1 MRPCRVLLLLV
12 SALMLVGC
20 VTRTATI
27 PEAESVQASSYAPLA
42 EGPYRLDSGDRL
54 RVVVFGQDGLT
65 TSYAVDSAG
74 SITMPLIGPV
84 PASGKTT
91 QELARLIEQRLRS
104 NYLREPKVTVEI
116 DTYRPFFILG
126 EVVNSGQYPFVSGMT
141 VQTAIAIAG
150 GFTPRANQ
158 NEAQVTR
165 QQDGK
170 VIIGTVPITY
180 PVQPGDTILVKE
192 RWF

>member
-1 MRPCRVLLLLV
+1 MARSNPFVFVVLLLGLV
-12 SALMLVGC
+12 CGACAQQQPVEVFRALP
-20 VTRTATI
+20 TKPYT
-27 PEAESVQASSYAPLA
+27 LA
-42 EGPYRLDSGDRL
+42 AGDKL
-54 RVVVFGQDGLT
+54 RIIVFSQDNL
-65 TSYAVDSAG
+65 SNIYAVDPQG
-74 SITMPLIGPV
+74 RITMPLIGTV

-91 QELARLIEQRLRS
+91 QDLARLIEQKLRS
-104 NYLREPKVTVEI
+104 SYLREPKVTVEI

-141 VQTAIAIAG
+141 VQTAVAIAG

-158 NEAQVTR
+158 TVAQVTR

-180 PVQPGDTILVKE
+180 PVQPGDTILLKE